1 MIIRK
6 EEKNYDKKITYRR
19 KNTISKI
26 QISSRNDL
34 DLKSVD
40 LTE

>member
-26 QISSRNDL
+26 QISSNDL

>member
-26 QISSRNDL
+26 QISF